1 MKGLAACCAIVGTV
15 LLSPRAQADDG
26 RRHLGITRIDITQ
39 TTPVPGTYGEPP
51 IAYELVNGIAYGE
64 LDPNAREN
72 AGIVNI
78 QRAPRNARHHVE
90 YNAEIAIMQ
99 PSVPG
104 TGNHKLIYSV
114 VNRGNG
120 VPVPGSAPDPV
131 DSGTGF
137 WMSRHFTILWSGW
150 QGELWE
156 GNPATLKGHFPIAT
170 NGRQPIVGL
179 SREEYMPDTGGN
191 GGFPFTNRDTNF
203 TGYLTYP
210 AASLDPDNATLTV
223 RERETDDRQMLPSSS
238 FSFDD
243 DRNVTITKAPG
254 FDEGALYE
262 LVYMARDPIVNGIG
276 FAATRDLVSFMRYGS
291 GRDSEGEHHAQF
303 RNAFGYGVSQS
314 GRFLKD
320 LVYQGFNR
328 DVSHRRV
335 FDGVLPVIPGSRK
348 TSLNVQF
355 SQAGR
360 FSRQHE
366 DHTFP
371 GDQFP
376 FTYATTFDPISLR
389 TDGVLL
395 RCSRTHTCPKVVQ
408 VDSDSETWQARASL
422 VVTDTDGNPLE
433 LPQNVRVYMVAGA
446 QHGGGTS
453 QSAHTR
459 GICKEYQDPIPM
471 TPYLRALLVALD
483 EWVTRGRMPPASAYP
498 SRGGDTPTLVTI
510 EEAAVLYPRI
520 LDSPYSVDA
529 LNRLN
534 LVDHS
539 EEPPL
544 IGPLYPVFVT
554 RPNADGNP
562 VGAIV
567 PPEISV
573 PYATYSGRNLRAE
586 THSPGEACNLS
597 GSYIIFPATATEGDD
612 RTSIADRYPGGQA
625 QYSQMRSA
633 AVDELIR
640 QGYVLE
646 QDRASLSA
654 GILGEP

>member
-1 MKGLAACCAIVGTV
+1 MKRFAVYLAVLSACLFSAR
-15 LLSPRAQADDG
+15 SRADEDQG
-26 RRHLGITRIDITQ
+26 NVGITRIDITQ
-39 TTPVPGTYGEPP
+39 TTPVPRTYGEPP
-51 IAYELVNGIAYGE
+51 IAYELLKGVAYGE
-64 LDPNAREN
+64 LDPNALEN

-78 QRAPRNARHHVE
+78 QRAPRNGRHHVE
-90 YNAEIAIMQ
+90 YHVEIAIMQ

-104 TGNHKLIYSV
+104 AGNHKLIYSV

-120 VPVPGSAPDPV
+120 VPAPGSAPDPQ
-131 DSGTGF
+131 DSGIGF
-137 WMSRHFTILWSGW
+137 WMSQHYTVLWSGW

-156 GNPATLKGHFPIAT
+156 GNPDTLKGHFPIAT
-170 NGRQPIVGL
+170 NGREPIIGL
-179 SREEYMPDTGGN
+179 NREEYMPDSGGN
-191 GGFPFTNRDTNF
+191 GGFPFTNRPTNF
-203 TGYLTYP
+203 TGYLTYST
-210 AASLDPDNATLTV
+210 ASLDPSSATLTV
-223 RERETDDRQMLPSSS
+223 RERETDERQVLPSSS
-238 FSFDD
+238 FTFDD
-243 DRNVTITKAPG
+243 ANDVTVTKAEG
-254 FDEGALYE
+254 FDEGAIYE

-276 FAATRDLVSFMRYGS
+276 FAATRDLVSFLRYGR
-291 GRDSEGEHHAQF
+291 GDDDSEGERDRF

-314 GRFLKD
+314 GRYLKD

-328 DVSHRRV
+328 DVMHRRV
-335 FDGVLPVIPGSRK
+335 FDGILPVIPGSRR

-355 SQAGR
+355 SEAGR

-376 FTYATTFDPISLR
+376 FTYATTFDSISNR
-389 TDGVLL
+389 TDGVLV

-408 VDSDSETWQARASL
+408 VDSDSETWQARGSL
-422 VVTDTDGNPLE
+422 VVTDTGGRHLR
-433 LPQNVRVYMVAGA
+433 LPDNVRVYMVAGA

-453 QSAHTR
+453 GSAHTR

-483 EWVTRGRMPPASAYP
+483 RWITQSRHPPASAYP
-498 SRGGDTPTLVTI
+498 NLEEDSLVTI
-510 EEAAVLYPRI
+510 EEAQALYPRI
-520 LDSPYSVDA
+520 PGSPYSVDA

-539 EEPPL
+539 HQPPL
-544 IGPLYPVFVT
+544 IGPPYPVFVT
-554 RPNADGNP
+554 KPNADGNP
-562 VGAIV
+562 VGGIV

-597 GSYIIFPATATEGDD
+597 GSYIPFPATPTEGDD
-612 RTSIADRYPGGQA
+612 RTSIADRYPGGQD
-625 QYSQMRSA
+625 QYSEMRAA
-633 AVDELIR
+633 AVDRLI
-640 QGYVLE
+640 QEGYVLE

>member
-1 MKGLAACCAIVGTV
+1 MKGIAACCAILGTV
-15 LLSPRAQADDG
+15 LLLSRAQADDV
-26 RRHLGITRIDITQ
+26 RRQVGITRIDITQ
-39 TTPVPGTYGEPP
+39 TTPVPDTYGEPP
-51 IAYELVNGIAYGE
+51 IAYELLNGIAYGE
-64 LDPNAREN
+64 LDPNAPEN

-90 YNAEIAIMQ
+90 YNVEIAIMQ

-120 VPVPGSAPDPV
+120 VPAPGSAPDPA
-131 DSGTGF
+131 DSGIGF
-137 WMSRHFTILWSGW
+137 WMSRHYTILWSGW

-156 GNPATLKGHFPIAT
+156 GNPATLKGHFPVAMNT
-170 NGRQPIVGL
+170 RVPVVGL
-179 SREEYMPDTGGN
+179 SREEYIPDTGGN
-191 GGFPFTNRDTNF
+191 GGFPFTNRNTNF

-210 AASLDPDNATLTV
+210 TASLDPDSATLTV
-223 RERETDDRQMLPSSS
+223 RERETDERQMLPSSS
-238 FSFDD
+238 FNFDD
-243 DRNVTITKAPG
+243 ARNVTITKAAG

-262 LVYMARDPIVNGIG
+262 LVYMASDPIVNGIG

-291 GRDSEGEHHAQF
+291 GRDSEHEHHARF
-303 RNAFGYGVSQS
+303 RSAFGYGVSQS

-328 DVSHRRV
+328 DVFHRQV
-335 FDGVLPVIPGSRK
+335 FDGILPVIPGSRK

-376 FTYATTFDPISLR
+376 FTYATTFDPISDR
-389 TDGVLL
+389 TDGILV

-408 VDSDSETWQARASL
+408 VDSDSETWQARSSL
-422 VVTDTDGNPLE
+422 VVTDTFGNHLR

-459 GICKEYQDPIPM
+459 GNCKEYQDPIPM

-498 SRGGDTPTLVTI
+498 NLEDGTLVTI
-510 EEAAVLYPRI
+510 EEAARLYPRI
-520 LDSPYSVDA
+520 PDSPYSVDA

-544 IGPLYPVFVT
+544 IGPPYPVFVT
-554 RPNADGNP
+554 KPNADGNP
-562 VGAIV
+562 EGGIV

-612 RTSIADRYPGGQA
+612 RTSIADRYPGGQD
-625 QYSQMRSA
+625 QYSQMRAA
-633 AVDELIR
+633 AVVELIR
-640 QGYVLE
+640 QRYVLE
-646 QDRASLSA
+646 LDLASLSA
-654 GILGEP
+654 GTLGEP

>member
-1 MKGLAACCAIVGTV
+1 MKTLGVCLVIFGACLFSAG
-15 LLSPRAQADDG
+15 SRADDEG
-26 RRHLGITRIDITQ
+26 RNVGITRIDITQ

-51 IAYELVNGIAYGE
+51 IAYELLNGVAYGE
-64 LDPNAREN
+64 LDPSAPEN
-72 AGIVNI
+72 SGIVNI
-78 QRAPRNARHHVE
+78 QRAPRNARRHVE
-90 YNAEIAIMQ
+90 YHVEIAIMQ

-120 VPVPGSAPDPV
+120 VPAPGTSPDPQ

-137 WMSRHFTILWSGW
+137 WMSQHYTILWSGW

-170 NGRQPIVGL
+170 HGGQHIIGPN
-179 SREEYMPDTGGN
+179 REEYIPDTGGN
-191 GGFPFTNRDTNF
+191 GGFPFTDRPTNF

-210 AASLDPDNATLTV
+210 TASLNPGSATLTV
-223 RERETDDRQMLPSSS
+223 RERETDQRQVLPSSYLT
-238 FSFDD
+238 FDD
-243 DRNVTITKAPG
+243 ANNVTITKAQG
-254 FDEGALYE
+254 FDQGAIYE

-276 FAATRDLVSFMRYGS
+276 FASTRDLVSFLRYGS
-291 GRDSEGEHHAQF
+291 GNDDSEGEHQRF

-314 GRFLKD
+314 GRYLKD

-328 DVSHRRV
+328 DVLHRQV
-335 FDGVLPVIPGSRK
+335 FDGILPVIPGSRK
-348 TSLNVQF
+348 TSLNVEF
-355 SQAGR
+355 SEAGR

-376 FTYATTFDPISLR
+376 FTYATTFDPISNR
-389 TDGVLL
+389 TDGVLV

-408 VDSDSETWQARASL
+408 VDSDSETFQARASL
-422 VVTDTDGNPLE
+422 VVTDTNGDHLR
-433 LPQNVRVYMVAGA
+433 LPNNVRVYMVAGA

-459 GICKEYQDPIPM
+459 GICKEFQDPIPM

-483 EWVTRGRMPPASAYP
+483 RWATHGRRPPASAYANLEDG
-498 SRGGDTPTLVTI
+498 SLVTI
-510 EEAAVLYPRI
+510 EEAQALYPRI
-520 LDSPYSVDA
+520 PNSPYSIDA

-539 EEPPL
+539 HQPPV
-544 IGPLYPVFVT
+544 IGPPYPVYVT

-562 VGAIV
+562 VGGIV

-597 GSYIIFPATATEGDD
+597 GSYIPFPATPTQGDD
-612 RTSIADRYPGGQA
+612 RTSIADRYPGGQD
-625 QYSQMRSA
+625 QYSQMRAA

>member
-1 MKGLAACCAIVGTV
+1 MKTLGVCLLVFGAC
-15 LLSPRAQADDG
+15 LLSTPSRADDE
-26 RRHLGITRIDITQ
+26 RRNVGISRIDITA

-51 IAYELVNGIAYGE
+51 IAYELLNGVAYGE
-64 LDPNAREN
+64 LDPSAQEN

-90 YNAEIAIMQ
+90 YHVEIAIMQ
-99 PSVPG
+99 PSVSG
-104 TGNHKLIYSV
+104 TGNNKLIYSV

-120 VPVPGSAPDPV
+120 VPVPGSQPDPQ

-137 WMSRHFTILWSGW
+137 WMSQHYTILWSGW

-170 NGRQPIVGL
+170 SGRQPIIGPN
-179 SREEYMPDTGGN
+179 REEYIPDSGGN
-191 GGFPFTNRDTNF
+191 GGFPFTNRPTNF

-210 AASLDPDNATLTV
+210 TASLDPGRATLTV
-223 RERETDDRQMLPSSS
+223 RERETDQRQVLPSSYL
-238 FSFDD
+238 SFDD
-243 DRNVTITKAPG
+243 ANNVTITKAQG
-254 FDEGALYE
+254 FDEGAIYE

-276 FAATRDLVSFMRYGS
+276 FASTRDLVSFLRYGS
-291 GRDSEGEHHAQF
+291 GNDDSEGEHHRF

-314 GRFLKD
+314 GRYLKD

-328 DVSHRRV
+328 DVFHRQV

-348 TSLNVQF
+348 TSLNVEF
-355 SQAGR
+355 SEAGR

-376 FTYATTFDPISLR
+376 FTYATTFDPISNR
-389 TDGVLL
+389 TDGVLV

-408 VDSDSETWQARASL
+408 VDSDSETFQARASL
-422 VVTDTDGNPLE
+422 VVTDTNGEHLR
-433 LPQNVRVYMVAGA
+433 LPNNVRVYMVAGA

-453 QSAHTR
+453 QSAHMR
-459 GICKEYQDPIPM
+459 GICKEFQDPIPM

-483 EWVTRGRMPPASAYP
+483 RWVTQGRHPPASGYP
-498 SRGGDTPTLVTI
+498 NLEDGSLVTI
-510 EEAAVLYPRI
+510 EEAQALYPRI
-520 LDSPYSVDA
+520 PDSPYNVEA

-539 EEPPL
+539 HQPPL
-544 IGPLYPVFVT
+544 IGPPYPVFVT

-562 VGAIV
+562 VGGIV

-597 GSYIIFPATATEGDD
+597 GSYIPFPATATEGDD
-612 RTSIADRYPGGQA
+612 RTSIADRYPGGQE
-625 QYSQMRSA
+625 QYSQMRAA
-633 AVDELIR
+633 AVDQLIR

-654 GILGEP
+654 GTLGEP